1 MCMLHCPLQRSYL
14 KIKQWIH
21 MSPKTYKTLTLVYE
35 ETSKYLSFSSFTIC
49 KDQSFDYNKI
59 I

>member
-1 MCMLHCPLQRSYL
+1 MLHSPLQRSYL

-21 MSPKTYKTLTLVYE
+21 MSPKTYKTLTLVYV
-35 ETSKYLSFSSFTIC
+35 ETSKNLSFSSFTFY
-49 KDQSFDYNKI
+49 KDQSFDNNKI